1 VLRFNDPATIHWRD
15 RLTALA
21 KPSSSSMGQGSATRI
36 ADLSPRIEALHRAT
50 APPHDA
56 TIERAFAA
64 LLPRVISTAG
74 SAADRASLQPSDALE
89 IPAADP
95 RLQTACGTKVD
106 GIIVSNGHPGV
117 LLFGPYLAIEAGT
130 YRVRVYGEAAGSPGK
145 PFGML
150 EAVAEGGRKQLASS
164 EVADRSGRGSLDG
177 FLGRVDFV
185 ASQSLADLEIR
196 VIIPGSTRMAIE
208 SIDVIP
214 LGASQSSAPP

>member
-1 VLRFNDPATIHWRD
+1 VT
-15 RLTALA
+15 T
-21 KPSSSSMGQGSATRI
+21 PS
-36 ADLSPRIEALHRAT
+36 
-50 APPHDA
+50 
-56 TIERAFAA
+56 
-64 LLPRVISTAG
+64 
-74 SAADRASLQPSDALE
+74 
-89 IPAADP
+89 
-95 RLQTACGTKVD
+95 QTV
-106 GIIVSNGHPGV
+106 
-117 LLFGPYLAIEAGT
+117 GPYLAIEAGT